1 MINMSYH
8 IIIITFTTLTPLPLR
23 QGKYQPFSWNL
34 RDIKIMF
41 VINQKYILMFLVK
54 NKKIKKKA
62 ENNEKGK
69 LF

>member
-1 MINMSYH
+1 MINISYH
-8 IIIITFTTLTPLPLR
+8 SIIITFTTLIPVPLR
-23 QGKYQPFSWNL
+23 PGKYQTFSWNL

-62 ENNEKGK
+62 EKNEKGK